1 MKRQVLRPWAMAV
14 TAAMALGTIWVAP
27 LKPLA
32 QETGAGA
39 STKEDVMEEQKETS
53 RKSIQWWDSNFQ
65 VDPDSLFAP
74 GYINHQE
81 PIAGSDGEKGVTLDE
96 LKIIVA
102 SYHGAFPGTK
112 VTFQMQVVE
121 GNRVATHWTFSG
133 TQKGT
138 YEGLAPTDKSVTWA
152 GVSIDEYDADGKIEQ
167 TWVVWD
173 KFTLFRALGLI
184 K

>member
-1 MKRQVLRPWAMAV
+1 MRVRVSGSWVMSAC
-14 TAAMALGTIWVAP
+14 AAMAMGIMITVSLKTI
-27 LKPLA
+27 A
-32 QETGAGA
+32 QGA
-39 STKEDVMEEQKETS
+39 DVDAATMEQQKETS

-81 PIAGSDGEKGVTLDE
+81 PIAASDGEKGVTLDE
-96 LKIIVA
+96 LKKILV
-102 SYHGAFPGTK
+102 SYHSAFPGTK
-112 VTFQMQVVE
+112 VEIQMQFVE
-121 GNRVATHWTFSG
+121 GSRVATHWTFSG
-133 TQKGT
+133 TQKGK
-138 YEGLAPTDKSVTWA
+138 YEGLAPTNKTVSWA
-152 GVSIDEYDADGKIEQ
+152 GISIDEYDANGKIKA